1 MNEINSRFDGAS
13 SGLALGS
20 IEMVPEEE
28 APTNLKQ
35 TKRTRDG
42 NPSRDTT
49 PESYSG
55 VTGAELGFPTNLR
68 NIQRKQGDA

>member
-1 MNEINSRFDGAS
+1 MNETNSLFDGAS
-13 SGLALGS
+13 SGLALGGT
-20 IEMVPEEE
+20 EMVPEEE

-55 VTGAELGFPTNLR
+55 AARAELGFPTNL
-68 NIQRKQGDA
+68 NEKSGGV